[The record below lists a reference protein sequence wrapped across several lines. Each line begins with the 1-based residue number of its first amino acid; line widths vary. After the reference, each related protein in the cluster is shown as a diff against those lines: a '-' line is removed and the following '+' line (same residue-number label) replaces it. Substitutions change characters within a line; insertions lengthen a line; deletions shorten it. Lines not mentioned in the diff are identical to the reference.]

1 MYYGLG
7 LVGDNKI
14 KKGATCLRSYFLS
27 LKVATDLIQC
37 YFYSL
42 LLPTSTIKL
51 IANNYI
57 SIKRAHRL
65 KYNI

>member
-7 LVGDNKI
+7 LVGDYKV
-14 KKGATCLRSYFLS
+14 K
-27 LKVATDLIQC
+27 KVATDLIQC

-57 SIKRAHRL
+57 SINRAHPL